1 MGILQGA
8 ERRCHLAPFNMGCD
22 SLTVCAAARQG
33 DALLMPADE
42 AQSRLQNTLLT
53 TRGIAHSSWD
63 MHSMSLFGTDA
74 RADAR

>member
-1 MGILQGA
+1 
-8 ERRCHLAPFNMGCD
+8 
-22 SLTVCAAARQG
+22 
-33 DALLMPADE
+33 MPADE